1 MLTKN
6 FNNFELVFSTATT
19 YEYLQKK
26 ITVEI
31 NSDIRCGKL
40 VEVRNR
46 FVPHALFSIIY
57 SYSAQLLQSF
67 STVLFIL

>member
-1 MLTKN
+1 M
-6 FNNFELVFSTATT
+6 TT
-19 YEYLQKK
+19 YRKK

-40 VEVRNR
+40 IEVRNR

-67 STVLFIL
+67 LTVLFILQKKYRHKRVK